1 MNKHIQTMKNALNNY
16 QRSVKAG
23 LEKMEENTRIYSPE
37 EAEKQNAA
45 IKARLEEDHKTVTAR
60 IREAKE
66 AGQHDIDAWGKL
78 DGSKITADAALL
90 EAGAVNPEQFRTL
103 VNKYQDNSTM
113 LQLLANYAEKE
124 NGGVGGFSAVW
135 NYGGKGNDA
144 RSRQHFDTTGLP
156 TVEAKQK
163 AFNNAA
169 ASAFNL
175 ADQIGNLEKGKIGTG
190 PDSPLI
196 ISALE
201 QFGEN
206 SAF

>member
-1 MNKHIQTMKNALNNY
+1 MNKHIQTMKNALKNY
-16 QRSVKAG
+16 QKEVKAATA
-23 LEKMEENTRIYSPE
+23 KMEENTRIYNPE

-60 IREAKE
+60 IREAQE

-78 DGSKITADAALL
+78 DGSKITDDAALL
-90 EAGAVNPEQFRTL
+90 QAGAVNPEQFRAF
-103 VNKYQDNSTM
+103 VEKYQDNATM

-124 NGGVGGFSAVW
+124 NGGEGGFSTFW

-144 RSRQHFDTTGLP
+144 RNRRHFDTTGLP

-169 ASAFNL
+169 ASALNL

-190 PDSPLI
+190 PDSPFI

-206 SAF
+206 TVF

>member
-23 LEKMEENTRIYSPE
+23 LEKMEENTRLYKPE
-37 EAEKQNAA
+37 EAEKANAA
-45 IKARLEEDHKTVTAR
+45 IMARLKEDHETVRER

-90 EAGAVNPEQFRTL
+90 EAGAVNPEQFRSF
-103 VNKYQDNSTM
+103 VEKYQDNATM

-124 NGGVGGFSAVW
+124 NGGQGGFASVW

-144 RSRQHFDTTGLP
+144 RNRRHFDTTGLP
-156 TVEAKQK
+156 TVEAKQR

-175 ADQIGNLEKGKIGTG
+175 ADRIGTIEKGKIGTG
-190 PDSPLI
+190 PDSPLVL
-196 ISALE
+196 SSLE

-206 SAF
+206 TVF